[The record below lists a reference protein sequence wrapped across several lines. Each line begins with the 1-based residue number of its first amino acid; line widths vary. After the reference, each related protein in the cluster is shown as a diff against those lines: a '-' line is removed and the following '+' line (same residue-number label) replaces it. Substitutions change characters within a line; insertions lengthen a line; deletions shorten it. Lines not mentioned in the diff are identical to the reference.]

1 MSGSDAL
8 KALLIV
14 LGLALL
20 QITLVTPIEVASG
33 HPDVVLVFLVALAL
47 LRGPMLGAAAG
58 FWAGLVLD
66 AAAMQPLGVSSLVL
80 TLAGYWAGRFGL
92 ATTRSSPH
100 PPLIAVAL
108 ATLWVA
114 AGSVVV
120 NFLLGQSV
128 PASEL
133 FGQVLL
139 PTLAL
144 NLLLAYPVYRL
155 ALRLFPVAARERR
168 QVSVLA

>member
-1 MSGSDAL
+1 MTWADTGKAL
-8 KALLIV
+8 GLLIV
-14 LGLALL
+14 LVLL
-20 QITLVTPIEVASG
+20 QVTIVTPLEVASG
-33 HPDVVLVFLVALAL
+33 HPDVVLAFVVALAL
-47 LRGPMLGAAAG
+47 LRGPMLGAVAG
-58 FWAGLVLD
+58 FWAGLLLD
-66 AAAMQPLGVSSLVL
+66 SAALAPPGISSLVL

-108 ATLWVA
+108 ATVWVA
-114 AGSVVV
+114 VGSTVI

-133 FGQVLL
+133 FGRVLL

-144 NLLLAYPVYRL
+144 NVLIMFPVYRL
-155 ALRLFPVAARERR
+155 AERLFPIAQREGREMT
-168 QVSVLA
+168 VLA